1 MRNGFHVN
9 SVSTERYK
17 MAMTVIALSSTMQKT
32 INARP
37 VLKIVLSVVAVVT
50 MNVSPAKLVSSCL
63 PREDFA

>member
-1 MRNGFHVN
+1 
-9 SVSTERYK
+9 

-63 PREDFA
+63 PREDSA